1 MLDANFVL
9 FGVLA
14 LILIAEFV
22 NGWTDSPNAIATV
35 VSTRVLSPYQAVLM
49 ATVLNAVG
57 AMSGTAVAA
66 TIGQD
71 IVRPDVINLTTVAAA
86 MVGIIFWSTLAWY
99 FGLPTSESHALI
111 AGLTGAGLATAGP
124 SSLVWAGWNKV
135 LIGLL
140 FSSFLGFFGGLL
152 LMGFLYRSLANSRP
166 GTVRRTFGRLQI
178 VSAGFM
184 AFSHGSNDGQKFIGV
199 FTLALLLGG
208 ILPTFQVPFWVIL
221 LCAAT
226 MGLGT
231 AVGGWRIVKTMGLRL
246 TKLEPVHGFAAET
259 AAALTIE
266 LATRLGIPLSTTHTI
281 NTSIVGVGAT
291 RRFSA
296 VRWGVTIEIVT
307 AWILTFPICGIIGWL
322 ASKLFMLFK
331 SRGWSLR
338 SHPWLD
344 LPPAFQGFAQSNR
357 IGILE
362 ITAHRQAARDARH
375 RNSQGFNQLGE
386 IERRPFA
393 VHGRVGRNDHLA
405 HGIAAQAFE

>member
-1 MLDANFVL
+1 MFDGNPLLIAVI
-9 FGVLA
+9 G
-14 LILIAEFV
+14 LILAAEFV

-35 VSTRVLSPYQAVLM
+35 VSTRVLSPYQAVIM
-49 ATVLNAVG
+49 ATVLNAIG

-71 IVRPDVINLTTVAAA
+71 IVKADIINLTTVGAA

-99 FGLPTSESHALI
+99 YGLPTSESHALI

-124 SSLVWAGWNKV
+124 SSLVWSGWSKV

-140 FSSFLGFFGGLL
+140 FSTFLGFFSGLM
-152 LMGFLYRSLANSRP
+152 LMTLLYRMLANSRP
-166 GTVRRTFGRLQI
+166 GTVRRIFGRLQI
-178 VSAGFM
+178 LSAGFM

-208 ILPTFQVPFWVIL
+208 ILPEFHVPLWVIV
-221 LCAAT
+221 LCAIT

-259 AAALTIE
+259 GAALTIE

-281 NTSIVGVGAT
+281 NTAIIGVGAT

-296 VRWGVTIEIVT
+296 VRWGVTLEIVS
-307 AWILTFPICGIIGWL
+307 AWILTFPICGAIGWL
-322 ASKLFMLFK
+322 ATKIFLFF
-331 SRGWSLR
+331 G
-338 SHPWLD
+338 
-344 LPPAFQGFAQSNR
+344 
-357 IGILE
+357 
-362 ITAHRQAARDARH
+362 
-375 RNSQGFNQLGE
+375 
-386 IERRPFA
+386 
-393 VHGRVGRNDHLA
+393 
-405 HGIAAQAFE
+405 